1 MRTVTPRKI
10 GFINRSKAE
19 PASKQTDVNPVGGSG
34 SKQFRLDKRLETAR
48 LVLESQPSNMIVPIS
63 EASLAMHSTSV
74 EIRLKKNGVSKLETN
89 DELFP
94 KSINFKPKFD
104 APEDLRNSDAT
115 KKDAAEFDKL
125 IRDTMVKA
133 KALIIKQGNRTVRH
147 MEEGRRNLFIK
158 NTLTLAGHYATYH
171 RMLHIVPVDTR
182 GLSDANI
189 GGIGLYCYI
198 NGLDTDSTLFEYLF
212 EEKEFF
218 VPPFKNKA
226 INSATGIAIF
236 GDKALNEITCDLK
249 IGETLTSA
257 QINLLPQYDEATTT
271 QLSDLQEPL
280 LGQAT
285 ATMETEF
292 SQEENPFD
300 TPSNRRLIV
309 ATAHS
314 LRDIIIPVFC
324 ETEGEMARVQQAKV
338 ANAKLAAVIKQST
351 SLDIAKEVQQ
361 ALDEETSVQPQ
372 NMEAVVAAHALK
384 IWKEQEKT
392 LFKELRKNTLGGARG
407 TATNPNVQS
416 NGDGSRKQ
424 QHKQVKK
431 GKQLSWKPSLDKQA
445 KKKFEGTSL
454 KRKHNENPYP
464 TNKPSGHSPH
474 QQGRGGRGRGR
485 GRGRSPG
492 RGRGGRG
499 RGRGRGI

>member
-189 GGIGLYCYI
+189 GNIGLHCYI
-198 NGLDTDSTLFEYLF
+198 NGLDMDNTLFEYLF
-212 EEKEFF
+212 EEKHFF
-218 VPPFKNKA
+218 KISKPRRNSKA
-226 INSATGIAIF
+226 NWNTKAARTPTPKTNRAATRS
-236 GDKALNEITCDLK
+236 T
-249 IGETLTSA
+249 
-257 QINLLPQYDEATTT
+257 
-271 QLSDLQEPL
+271 
-280 LGQAT
+280 
-285 ATMETEF
+285 
-292 SQEENPFD
+292 
-300 TPSNRRLIV
+300 NR
-309 ATAHS
+309 A
-314 LRDIIIPVFC
+314 
-324 ETEGEMARVQQAKV
+324 
-338 ANAKLAAVIKQST
+338 
-351 SLDIAKEVQQ
+351 
-361 ALDEETSVQPQ
+361 
-372 NMEAVVAAHALK
+372 MEAGDVAEDGVKAWA
-384 IWKEQEKT
+384 EGMED
-392 LFKELRKNTLGGARG
+392 EVEGA
-407 TATNPNVQS
+407 A
-416 NGDGSRKQ
+416 D
-424 QHKQVKK
+424 
-431 GKQLSWKPSLDKQA
+431 
-445 KKKFEGTSL
+445 TS
-454 KRKHNENPYP
+454 
-464 TNKPSGHSPH
+464 
-474 QQGRGGRGRGR
+474 
-485 GRGRSPG
+485 
-492 RGRGGRG
+492 
-499 RGRGRGI
+499 

>member
-10 GFINRSKAE
+10 GFNRSKAA
-19 PASKQTDVNPVGGSG
+19 PASKQADVRPVGGSG
-34 SKQFRLDKRLETAR
+34 SKQLHLDKRLETAR

-133 KALIIKQGNRTVRH
+133 KALIIKQGKRTVRH

-158 NTLTLAGHYATYH
+158 NALTLAGHYATYH

-182 GLSDANI
+182 GLSDGNI
-189 GGIGLYCYI
+189 GSIGLYCYI
-198 NGLDTDSTLFEYLF
+198 NGLDTDNTLFEYLF
-212 EEKEFF
+212 EEKEFL
-218 VPPFKNKA
+218 VPPLKIKA
-226 INSATGIAIF
+226 INSATGIEIF
-236 GDKALNEITCDLK
+236 GDKALNEVTCDLK

-257 QINLLPQYDEATTT
+257 QINLLPQYDEVKNTT
-271 QLSDLQEPL
+271 QLSDFQEPL

-285 ATMETEF
+285 ATMGTGS
-292 SQEENPFD
+292 SQEEENPFD

-324 ETEGEMARVQQAKV
+324 ETEDEMARVQQAKV

-384 IWKEQEKT
+384 IWKQQEKI
-392 LFKELRKNTLGGARG
+392 LLKEMRKNTLGGARG

-424 QHKQVKK
+424 QHKQVNK
-431 GKQLSWKPSLDKQA
+431 GKQLSWKPSLDKQP
-445 KKKFEGTSL
+445 KKKFEGTL
-454 KRKHNENPYP
+454 KRKHSENPYP
-464 TNKPSGHSPH
+464 SNKPSGHSPH
-474 QQGRGGRGRGR
+474 QPGRGGRGRGR

-492 RGRGGRG
+492 RGRGG
-499 RGRGRGI
+499 